1 MPAARVLNPAIP
13 PNPSVGYLVM
23 QLTGGG
29 WATGSGALI
38 DNQQILTCS
47 HNLVKALTAAGPDRV
62 ATEIRFYRGFNTN
75 SPVTPPAAAHAYLPV
90 KVGFYNNA
98 YRNNGDR
105 DWDIALCR
113 LTAPVPAPAPGAQ
126 PLVFFTPTLTGIGIV
141 HQDLD
146 LTGYP
151 GPLDGEMWHD
161 QDEVAGIHPATNTL
175 LYTHDTWP
183 GNSGSPI
190 WQYHAVSDTTRL
202 HAVHVSRQA
211 DELRRGVMMTQP
223 ILDWIAAARATA
235 TPAAAGFH
243 LVGV

>member
-1 MPAARVLNPAIP
+1 MPAARVLNTAIP

-47 HNLVKALTAAGPDRV
+47 HNLVTALTGAGPHPV
-62 ATEIRFYRGFNTN
+62 ATQVRFYRAFNTN
-75 SPVTPPAAAHAYLPV
+75 SPATPPAGAYLTV

-105 DWDIALCR
+105 EWDIAVCR
-113 LTAPVPAPAPGAQ
+113 LDAPIPAPAPPLQ
-126 PLVFFTPTLTGIGIV
+126 PLTYFTPTLTGVGII
-141 HQDLD
+141 HQDVN

-151 GPLDGEMWHD
+151 GPRDGEMWLD
-161 QDEVAGIHPATNTL
+161 RDEVFGVNLPTNTL
-175 LYTHDTWP
+175 IYTHDTWP

-190 WQYHAVSDTTRL
+190 WEYHAGSDTTRL
-202 HAVHVSRQA
+202 HAVHVSQPG
-211 DELRRGVMMTQP
+211 DGLRRGVLMTQP

-235 TPAAAGFH
+235 TPAAAGFQ
-243 LVGV
+243 LVGL